1 MTIDELKTN
10 LSSINDENK
19 ADIID
24 KISTDYASQLEK
36 DKIIEDKDKEILDL
50 KSKVSDLAD
59 TNMRLVDKIKYV
71 DDVAQEQK
79 ESREDNPDITIDDID
94 MSYSD

>member
-1 MTIDELKTN
+1 MTIDELKTS
-10 LSSINDENK
+10 LSSITDDNK
-19 ADIID
+19 ADVID

-79 ESREDNPDITIDDID
+79 ENREDNPDVTIDDID
-94 MSYSD
+94 LSYSE